1 MRGMKALRLLRD
13 IDEHWEQL
21 DAGLVLEMRE
31 ANSNVQRGMVWLNNK
46 HIWIGDLD
54 TGELA
59 SWLASVDRAVRE
71 RAAADGSPLPSP
83 DVPVQFRSA
92 ADRE

>member
-21 DAGLVLEMRE
+21 DAGLLLEMRE
-31 ANSNVQRGMVWLNNK
+31 AKSNVQRGMVWLNNK

-59 SWLASVDRAVRE
+59 SWLGFSRPSRTRARRSRRFAASVA
-71 RAAADGSPLPSP
+71 
-83 DVPVQFRSA
+83 
-92 ADRE
+92 